1 MFSSSVSG
9 LHLPI
14 AELRKRVGSDTN
26 QICFVPGRH
35 HLTGISAKKLFGI
48 HHHQARV
55 QEVPTDFKFQGKMSI
70 IPRQRKTVQP
80 SLAVHLSKQR
90 IILELRKIR

>member
-1 MFSSSVSG
+1 MG
-9 LHLPI
+9 QN
-14 AELRKRVGSDTN
+14 TN
-26 QICFVPGRH
+26 QICFVSGRH
-35 HLTGISAKKLFGI
+35 HLKGISAKKLFGI
-48 HHHQARV
+48 DHHQARV
-55 QEVPTDFKFQGKMSI
+55 QEVPTDYKFQGKMSI